1 MQEYSNVELFSKIE
15 FFCVG
20 CQCYITACFI
30 NILACSVLYLNYYG
44 TLSCDLVAILSVLY
58 INFQNTGFIYYITV
72 TVSILLIVYAATCIL
87 LIIFAM

>member
-44 TLSCDLVAILSVLY
+44 TLSCDLVANPVRVVY
-58 INFQNTGFIYYITV
+58 QFPKYRYYLFTP
-72 TVSILLIVYAATCIL
+72 
-87 LIIFAM
+87 